1 MARGDLSTISAN
13 STMSAF
19 PNHSRPDL
27 LAANRLRHLTTSL
40 TLSWDS
46 LDERAREAL
55 EREIQWAVDQVGSTS
70 DPSPPA
76 LPGGADTDLLRFLT
90 TRERQVLDGLAAG
103 ASTAELA
110 ALLGL
115 SMSTVRSY
123 VKAVL
128 SKLGVH
134 SRLEAVIL
142 LLKVGNGANRVSAS
156 HGSQQRSG

>member
-1 MARGDLSTISAN
+1 MAMKDLSTISAN
-13 STMSAF
+13 SKIPAF
-19 PNHSRPDL
+19 PSRSRPDL
-27 LAANRLRHLTTSL
+27 LAADRLRHLTTSL

-46 LDERAREAL
+46 LDERAREAVV
-55 EREIQWAVDQVGSTS
+55 REIQWAVDQLGSTS

-76 LPGGADTDLLRFLT
+76 PPEGADTDLLRFLT
-90 TRERQVLDGLAAG
+90 PRERQVLDGLAAG

-110 ALLGL
+110 ARLGL
-115 SMSTVRSY
+115 SISTVQSY

-142 LLKVGNGANRVSAS
+142 LLKVGNAANRVSAG
-156 HGSQQRSG
+156 HGSHRSG